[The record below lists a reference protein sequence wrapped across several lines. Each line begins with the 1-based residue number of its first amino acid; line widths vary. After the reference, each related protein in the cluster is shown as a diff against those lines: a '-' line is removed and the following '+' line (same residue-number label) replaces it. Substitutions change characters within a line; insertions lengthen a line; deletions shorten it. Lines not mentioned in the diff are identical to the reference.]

1 MDIFDDFSEKLAG
14 EVMADMAD
22 NYFGA
27 RKRLDDLVGILET
40 FVENLKK
47 KGEAVETRAG
57 VFNALLTGETEAA
70 RFYDAIG
77 VSSPET
83 LLAREGIEDG
93 VLDTVPDALTQK
105 GRYVHTVGKVYD
117 TLQKR
122 CEDYLHGP
130 PDYHPDD
137 EALEEMEAHYELV
150 LNMTKTINDQIEKI
164 NKSRSP
170 GSMLQY
176 VRGFQPDWDQKANI
190 AGSNLVGF
198 ADGVDRKLVY
208 KRIQFEDLGLK
219 EYPDLPELGKVD
231 KEIKGFCKD
240 IYSRRKDAVEAA
252 MAALRKT
259 TT

>member
-27 RKRLDDLVGILET
+27 RKRLDDLAGILET

-57 VFNALLTGETEAA
+57 VFNALLTGKTEAA
-70 RFYDAIG
+70 RFYDAVG
-77 VSSPET
+77 VSSPDS
-83 LLAREGIEDG
+83 LLAKEGIGEG
-93 VLDTVPDALTQK
+93 VLDTFPDALTAK
-105 GRYVHTVGKVYD
+105 GRYIQTTRKVYD
-117 TLQKR
+117 ALQKR

-130 PDYHPDD
+130 PDYHPED
-137 EALEEMEAHYELV
+137 EALEEMETHYELV

-208 KRIQFEDLGLK
+208 KPIKFEELGLK
-219 EYPDLPELGKVD
+219 EYPELPKLGKVD
-231 KEIKGFCKD
+231 KKIKGFCKD
-240 IYSRRKDAVEAA
+240 IYGRRREAVETA
-252 MAALRKT
+252 MEALKKT
-259 TT
+259 TA